1 MRTLRHSD
9 LESVPKVTELLGG
22 EAKKGNCLQHLCS
35 LQKRKEDDS
44 LMEEGLEDHFIKDGF
59 QM

>member
-9 LESVPKVTELLGG
+9 IESLPKATELLGG
-22 EAKKGNCLQHLCS
+22 GAKKGDCLQHLCS
-35 LQKRKEDDS
+35 LLKRKNDS
-44 LMEEGLEDHFIKDGF
+44 LTEEGLEDHVIKDGF